1 MGYKMKHTNG
11 KKSDTSSF
19 PFKIEASSNAVS
31 DSPAKFANVIGEA
44 ERFGPLGG
52 AAGFARG
59 MKHGGLLGAV
69 AGSVTGT
76 LGLTQGDSRETL
88 AAEEQYSDT
97 LASEGLNKNFWGKI
111 GFKGG
116 KSNERA
122 ARIKELQ
129 EQDQMGIDRERIESR
144 GGVTAGPA

>member
-19 PFKIEASSNAVS
+19 PFKIDTPSATS
-31 DSPAKFANVIGEA
+31 DSPAKLGFMEGAGRVVKGAVVGGPMGAIGAATTLGSMDDEKQYEDILEA
-44 ERFGPLGG
+44 EGLKRGFFGKLGFGG
-52 AAGFARG
+52 ARA
-59 MKHGGLLGAV
+59 
-69 AGSVTGT
+69 
-76 LGLTQGDSRETL
+76 D
-88 AAEEQYSDT
+88 
-97 LASEGLNKNFWGKI
+97 
-111 GFKGG
+111 
-116 KSNERA
+116 ERS